1 MTKGIIVLNDIP
13 VICAEC
19 NFASL
24 KCSGKYLWCNIKK
37 EFCNS
42 SKPDW
47 CPIKEMPEKKEI
59 KDAVNMTSLGWIE
72 GWNACLDE
80 IERKI

>member
-47 CPIKEMPEKKEI
+47 CPIRPVDYWEQPEDVVEREYNNLPWI
-59 KDAVNMTSLGWIE
+59 RAIVVNIDLPE
-72 GWNACLDE
+72 V
-80 IERKI
+80 